1 MGLLQGGPQSVE
13 DYGKLWS
20 SLSKVFPN
28 AEIVASTF
36 DNYTQAERSLLRLG
50 LRLRMSLESNDR
62 ADREVLAA
70 KREAL
75 PRVSKEVG
83 E

>member
-1 MGLLQGGPQSVE
+1 MAKRSSQPRQETRWANDGVGVLQGGPQSVE

-36 DNYTQAERSLLRLG
+36 DNYT
-50 LRLRMSLESNDR
+50 
-62 ADREVLAA
+62 EVLAA
-70 KREAL
+70 KRDAL
-75 PRVSKEVG
+75 PRVSKQR
-83 E
+83 